1 MRVIKLVIL
10 CTFVLCFAAFGRSAR
25 AQSTTGSVVGSIAD
39 STGSVIPNATI
50 TLTNNATGDKRTVI
64 TADSGDYQFLSIPP
78 GEYTLTVEAQGFRR
92 YTHNPVEV
100 QVELATRENV
110 DMSVGSATEQITVT
124 SQAPIIQS
132 ENAALGQVVQGK
144 AVTDN
149 PLNGRNVLVLVG
161 LVPGVVPQG
170 SSGGNLT
177 GQNVFAAGNYQIG
190 GGSANQSA
198 TLYDGAPANISY
210 GNITALVPS
219 QDTVQEFRVQTNN
232 NTAEYGNY
240 TGGVINITSRSGSNA
255 IHGTAYEF
263 VRNTIF
269 NSTPYFSKHNPAQI
283 LGKNPYH
290 QNQFGGNIGFPMIK
304 DRLFGFFDYQ
314 GYRQSQQRLYNY
326 TVPTLKMRQGDFSEL
341 CTAGLNPVT
350 NTCALP
356 PRSDVSKGVPGQIH
370 DPCGGT
376 AAGARLPGLHGSAHP
391 LPWQRDSRCALEQC
405 RSQSA

>member
-1 MRVIKLVIL
+1 M
-10 CTFVLCFAAFGRSAR
+10 
-25 AQSTTGSVVGSIAD
+25 
-39 STGSVIPNATI
+39 
-50 TLTNNATGDKRTVI
+50 
-64 TADSGDYQFLSIPP
+64 
-78 GEYTLTVEAQGFRR
+78 
-92 YTHNPVEV
+92 
-100 QVELATRENV
+100 
-110 DMSVGSATEQITVT
+110 
-124 SQAPIIQS
+124 
-132 ENAALGQVVQGK
+132 
-144 AVTDN
+144 
-149 PLNGRNVLVLVG
+149 
-161 LVPGVVPQG
+161 
-170 SSGGNLT
+170 
-177 GQNVFAAGNYQIG
+177 
-190 GGSANQSA
+190 
-198 TLYDGAPANISY
+198 
-210 GNITALVPS
+210 PS

-356 PRSDVSKGVPGQIH
+356 PRSDVSKGVPVRSTIPAGERQQ
-370 DPCGGT
+370 
-376 AAGARLPGLHGSAHP
+376 GARLPGLHGSAHP

>member
-144 AVTDN
+144 AVTDI
-149 PLNGRNVLVLVG
+149 PLNGRNVLALVG

-198 TLYDGAPANISY
+198 TLYDGAPVNISY

-219 QDTVQEFRVQTNN
+219 QDTVQEFRVHQQQ
-232 NTAEYGNY
+232 
-240 TGGVINITSRSGSNA
+240 
-255 IHGTAYEF
+255 HG
-263 VRNTIF
+263 RIW
-269 NSTPYFSKHNPAQI
+269 KLHRRR
-283 LGKNPYH
+283 H
-290 QNQFGGNIGFPMIK
+290 QHHQ
-304 DRLFGFFDYQ
+304 
-314 GYRQSQQRLYNY
+314 
-326 TVPTLKMRQGDFSEL
+326 
-341 CTAGLNPVT
+341 
-350 NTCALP
+350 
-356 PRSDVSKGVPGQIH
+356 
-370 DPCGGT
+370 
-376 AAGARLPGLHGSAHP
+376 
-391 LPWQRDSRCALEQC
+391 
-405 RSQSA
+405 